1 MHDDEFQNPGR
12 KVRSADAAVIKAVQH
27 EAALERKA
35 ESKARR
41 AEAKHA
47 DPVRKPAK
55 PKHTRLTRKE
65 AKTYGIHKRSRHVV
79 PLLVILLLEI
89 IIGAAFLWAVMV
101 YCEDTALIVRQQ
113 TIEAGS
119 TASLDM
125 YVAGEPKFPEYVQ
138 CNLDFSTVNYVIPQ
152 TIRFTVTMYGTNFP
166 CVLEIVDTTPPTA
179 EGITQKLYSV
189 DTIPPVEEC
198 VANVYDLNDVTV
210 EWAEIPDI
218 STGGNVN
225 GKAAV
230 TDSSGNVTIVNV
242 PFIVTK
248 DSVAPVITGTEDID
262 AFIGDTIKY
271 KENVVV
277 TDDIDPNPTLEID
290 TSQIDLYSEGVYLVT
305 YRATDFS
312 GNTSE
317 ATIWLTL
324 TEKPSTYVEP
334 ELVYAEAQEVLDRI
348 TWDGMSDMEKALA
361 ITYWVRYN
369 INYISNC
376 DDTSWTRAAYD
387 GFTKR
392 CGNCYTFAMC
402 AKALFDV
409 AGIENMIII
418 RDPYIYNP
426 HFWNYINIDGQWYH
440 CDSTPRLGWDS
451 YFFMY
456 TTYELKNF
464 WHNGWNGYNF
474 PEELYPESATES
486 VQDRI
491 NYSSHSLRY

>member
-27 EAALERKA
+27 EAALEKKA
-35 ESKARR
+35 ENRARR
-41 AEAKHA
+41 AEAKHTEQ
-47 DPVRKPAK
+47 VRKPAK
-55 PKHTRLTRKE
+55 PKRTRLTRKE
-65 AKTYGIHKRSRHVV
+65 ALSYGIHKKSRHVV
-79 PLLVILLLEI
+79 PLLVILLLVI
-89 IIGAAFLWAVMV
+89 ILGSAFLWAVMT
-101 YCEDTALIVRQQ
+101 YCEDTGLIVSER

-119 TASLDM
+119 SASLDM
-125 YVAGEPKFPEYVQ
+125 FVTGEPKFPEYVH
-138 CNLDFSTVNYVIPQ
+138 CNLDFTTVNYVLPQ

-179 EGITQKLYSV
+179 EAVPQEMYSV
-189 DTIPPVEEC
+189 DEVPPVEEC
-198 VANVYDLNDVTV
+198 VINIYDLNDVTV
-210 EWAEIPDI
+210 EWVDIPDI
-218 STGGNVN
+218 SSGGNF
-225 GKAAV
+225 AAQASV
-230 TDSSGNVTIVNV
+230 TDSSGNVSYIDV
-242 PFIVTK
+242 PFTVTK
-248 DSVAPVITGTEDID
+248 DKLAPVITGTEDIEV
-262 AFIGDTIKY
+262 FIGDPIKY

-277 TDDIDPNPTLEID
+277 TDDIDPNPRLEID
-290 TSQIDLYSEGVYLVT
+290 TSEVVFDEEGTYTVT
-305 YRATDFS
+305 YRAYDFT
-312 GNTSE
+312 GNVSE
-317 ATIWLTL
+317 ATIELTL
-324 TEKPSTYVEP
+324 VEKPDTYVEP
-334 ELVYAEAQEVLDRI
+334 ELVYEEAQEVLDRI
-348 TWDGMSDMEKALA
+348 TWDSMSDMEKALA

-426 HFWNYINIDGQWYH
+426 HYWNYINIDGEWYH
-440 CDSTPRLGWDS
+440 CDSTPRLGYDS

-474 PEELYPESATES
+474 PEDLYPESATES
-486 VQDRI
+486 VQSRI
-491 NYSSHSLRY
+491 NYSSHTLRY